1 MSKQE
6 LKRKIREAIEQS
18 EFKDD
23 IQKVSLFGSHAY
35 GTPREDSDVDLL
47 IEFTPT
53 ANIGLFKY
61 ARIHNYFEDRLRKK
75 VDMATPTALSKYIHE
90 KVIRQA
96 QSIYEK
102 TV

>member
-6 LKRKIREAIEQS
+6 LKQKIREAIEQG

-23 IQKVSLFGSHAY
+23 IQRVSLFGSQAY

-47 IEFTPT
+47 IEFTPI

-61 ARIHNYFEDRLRKK
+61 ARIHNYFEDRLRKR
-75 VDMATPTALSKYIHE
+75 VDMVTPTALSKYIRE
-90 KVIRQA
+90 EVLEQA
-96 QSIYEK
+96 EPIYEK